1 MKRTTAA
8 VRGRTPVNETT
19 QQCWVRR
26 RDSLS
31 QTNICRMSSRAIEVG
46 VVQITYS
53 LVMCTYRRKSGMH
66 HYSLLRLQSQGA
78 VARDQVESDPGAK
91 DQVESDP
98 GPRVGVESDPG
109 AKDQVEAD
117 PGPMVGVESDPVPRV
132 GVESDPDPRVGVES
146 DPGPRVGVE
155 SDPDPRVG
163 VESDPGPWVGVE
175 SDAEAEMQVATTV
188 GVMVLFS
195 YQSKLLPISHNR
207 GTLDQSLGPSL
218 LQRRSPVR
226 SM

>member
-1 MKRTTAA
+1 MDSAVKRTTAA

-91 DQVESDP
+91 DQVE
-98 GPRVGVESDPG
+98 
-109 AKDQVEAD
+109 AD
-117 PGPMVGVESDPVPRV
+117 PGPM
-132 GVESDPDPRVGVES
+132 
-146 DPGPRVGVE
+146 VGVE